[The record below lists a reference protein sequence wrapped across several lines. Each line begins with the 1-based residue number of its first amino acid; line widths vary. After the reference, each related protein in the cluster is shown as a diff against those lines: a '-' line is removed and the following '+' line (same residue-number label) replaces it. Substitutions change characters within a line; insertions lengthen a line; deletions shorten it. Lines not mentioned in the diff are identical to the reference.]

1 MPTNAMLLKE
11 EKSGHEKG
19 NLKGCLLYT
28 SNAIAAI
35 VPTAMSRKL
44 TPNVLINVCVNRR
57 SLNAS
62 VKFLNPTQVL
72 SQIGSA
78 NVAGFTS

>member
-1 MPTNAMLLKE
+1 MVCVTFFELHKE
-11 EKSGHEKG
+11 HLVQK
-19 NLKGCLLYT
+19 NR
-28 SNAIAAI
+28 NAIAAI

-62 VKFLNPTQVL
+62 VKF
-72 SQIGSA
+72 
-78 NVAGFTS
+78 

>member
-1 MPTNAMLLKE
+1 MVCVTFLNFIKNISFRRTA
-11 EKSGHEKG
+11 
-19 NLKGCLLYT
+19 
-28 SNAIAAI
+28 NAIAAI